1 MESGERMVRIGVAVL
16 PCLTLLSVAV
26 AGTGFGQEPKKAKK
40 PVKYALAKYRG
51 FSIPQIDLNGR
62 ADLQIIISKDP
73 RIYMGHPSS
82 VLLDDGKTIVMMY
95 LDQHGRGR
103 LMWRRSEDGGK
114 TWSKHLPLPEGW
126 DEPVVIEGKKHPPFL
141 EVPILYKVTDATGT
155 QRIVLYTAGR
165 SDYPARHAVSED
177 GGGTWS
183 RLKPILF
190 DGRELFHTIVF
201 LSDLIRLKDGSY
213 MGTWHYRGTTYVATT
228 KDGLSFSKPR
238 VAAQYPKAF
247 PCEGCLIRSPDGG
260 KIALLLREN
269 NRVYNSLICFSEDEG
284 QTWTK
289 PRQMPDSITGDRHQ
303 HTYTPDG
310 RLFISFRD
318 RGAKTPTYGD
328 WVAWVGTFGDLE
340 NAREGQYRVRMKDNL
355 KGADCAYPTQH
366 LLPDGTI
373 FAATYGQWGRG
384 EKNSILGYR
393 FKIEQL
399 DSLAGKAG
407 SGK

>member
-1 MESGERMVRIGVAVL
+1 MRRITVLLCVA
-16 PCLTLLSVAV
+16 LLIPAV
-26 AGTGFGQEPKKAKK
+26 AKMGFGKAPAQAKK

-51 FSIPQIDLNGR
+51 FSIPQIDLNDCT
-62 ADLQIIISKDP
+62 DLQIVISKDP

-82 VLLDDGKTIVMMY
+82 VLLDDGNTMVMMY

-103 LMWRRSEDGGK
+103 LMWRRSNDAGK
-114 TWSKHLPLPEGW
+114 TWSKHLPLPAGW
-126 DEPVVIEGKKHPPFL
+126 DEPVVIKGKKYSPFL
-141 EVPILYKVTDATGT
+141 EVPILYKVTDAKGK

-165 SDYPARHAVSED
+165 NIHPARHAVSED
-177 GGGTWS
+177 GGKTWS

-190 DGRELFHTIVF
+190 GGKELLNTIVF
-201 LSDLIRLKDGSY
+201 LSDLVRLKDGSY
-213 MGTWHYRGTTYVATT
+213 LGTWHYKGTTYVATT

-238 VAAQYPKAF
+238 VAAVYPKAF
-247 PCEGCLIRSPDGG
+247 PCEGCLIRSPDGT

-269 NRVYNSLICFSEDEG
+269 NRVCNSLICFSEDEG
-284 QTWTK
+284 KTWTK

-318 RGAKTPTYGD
+318 RGVKTPTYGD
-328 WVAWVGTFGDLE
+328 WVAWVGTFEDLE
-340 NAREGQYRVRMKDNL
+340 KGREGQYRVRMKGNL

-366 LLPDGTI
+366 ILPDGTI
-373 FAATYGQWGRG
+373 FAATYGQWGKG

-399 DSLAGKAG
+399 DALVKKAG